1 MRKLSKSEFTAYKCV
16 DCVACEVNKRR
27 PNHGDCMYEVC
38 PFFGVYTGLI
48 KNKGKRRARVI
59 NQYKPEPVIVAKA
72 PRKRMADIAYIKS
85 LSERGEYAVDI
96 AKKVKMRPQ
105 VVADII
111 KGGGELV
118 LQ

>member
-48 KNKGKRRARVI
+48 KNKGKRRARAI
-59 NQYKPEPVIVAKA
+59 KQYKPEPVIVAKA
-72 PRKRMADIAYIKS
+72 PRNRMADIAYIKS
-85 LSERGEYAVDI
+85 LSERGEYAVNI

-111 KGGGELV
+111 KGGGDLV